1 MFTTGFA
8 SNAHSECVFL
18 CVRSSASVCESTVW
32 APTIGYLCLFRKA
45 GPQRPGSTVWLAVR
59 SLLWRVL
66 YGGFFFFCLVFFF
79 FILPIKCGMQD
90 SWRPFEVCCVFA
102 CVWACVC
109 MHVCV
114 CLFVSLAF
122 SFISTHRGPSVET
135 RQPPKQVR
143 WDLKHAQL
151 FFHVSLI
158 PSAFAVVTLGGNKEA
173 VNTTANYFFLWQN
186 LLIQRG
192 ITLSANVCESPVSHA
207 RLLAPCL
214 LFVRGVFCLDVI
226 SSRLFSSFMHRSICG
241 LLSKG
246 PLGPKTT
253 IVTVM
258 SANASVFFKRT
269 WTQRKHRKTQILAPG
284 LKCEEEVEIKENL
297 NLMNMH
303 YWHRSAFIR
312 LLFKRVFTSPQ
323 MQHHSTSE
331 SDREERKSLFR
342 LKWVSSEI
350 MNMSLRKT
358 KSPTK
363 QATLLQRQR
372 RWQIIVFKSGTAL

>member
-1 MFTTGFA
+1 MVDFFSFA
-8 SNAHSECVFL
+8 WC
-18 CVRSSASVCESTVW
+18 
-32 APTIGYLCLFRKA
+32 
-45 GPQRPGSTVWLAVR
+45 
-59 SLLWRVL
+59 
-66 YGGFFFFCLVFFF
+66 FF

-143 WDLKHAQL
+143 WDPKHAQL

-258 SANASVFFKRT
+258 SANASVFF
-269 WTQRKHRKTQILAPG
+269 Q
-284 LKCEEEVEIKENL
+284 ENL
-297 NLMNMH
+297 NTAQTQKNTNISTRTQMWRGGGNKREFKLNEH
-303 YWHRSAFIR
+303 A
-312 LLFKRVFTSPQ
+312 LL
-323 MQHHSTSE
+323 
-331 SDREERKSLFR
+331 
-342 LKWVSSEI
+342 
-350 MNMSLRKT
+350 
-358 KSPTK
+358 
-363 QATLLQRQR
+363 A
-372 RWQIIVFKSGTAL
+372 

>member
-1 MFTTGFA
+1 MCVFVREVIR
-8 SNAHSECVFL
+8 ECVRVHCL
-18 CVRSSASVCESTVW
+18 GSNNRLSVPISEGGAPETWLHCVIGCEKFTLEGAVW
-32 APTIGYLCLFRKA
+32 WI
-45 GPQRPGSTVWLAVR
+45 
-59 SLLWRVL
+59 
-66 YGGFFFFCLVFFF
+66 FFFFCLVFFF
-79 FILPIKCGMQD
+79 LYFQLNVECRTLEGHLKCA
-90 SWRPFEVCCVFA
+90 VFA

-122 SFISTHRGPSVET
+122 SFVSTHRGPSVET

-143 WDLKHAQL
+143 WDPKHAQL